1 MTNFLAVGVATLV
14 TLPLVGYLLIFILN
28 KQITKNHKRSVQRA
42 IDFSTLLLII
52 ANHFLIV
59 VIWGESF
66 LWLIFLILIVLALIF
81 VLFHWK
87 VRQEIEYTRVFKGYW
102 RMNFLLF
109 FFSYIVL
116 LIFGIVQ
123 RVSGVVDIL

>member
-1 MTNFLAVGVATLV
+1 MSFLSVAAATLI

-52 ANHFLIV
+52 SNHFLIV

-66 LWLIFLILIVLALIF
+66 LWLIFLILIVLALVF
-81 VLFHWK
+81 VLYHWK
-87 VRQEIEYTRVFKGYW
+87 VRQEIEYSRVFKGYW

-109 FFSYIVL
+109 FFSYLVL
-116 LIFGIVQ
+116 IIFGIVQ
-123 RVSGVVDIL
+123 RVSGVVAI

>member
-1 MTNFLAVGVATLV
+1 MMSFLSVAAATLI

-52 ANHFLIV
+52 SNHFLIV

-81 VLFHWK
+81 VLYHWK
-87 VRQEIEYTRVFKGYW
+87 VRQEIEYSRVFKGYW

-109 FFSYIVL
+109 FFSYLVL
-116 LIFGIVQ
+116 IIFGIVQ
-123 RVSGVVDIL
+123 RVSGVVAI

>member
-1 MTNFLAVGVATLV
+1 MTSFLAVAVATLV

-28 KQITKNHKRSVQRA
+28 KQLTKNHKRSVQRA

-81 VLFHWK
+81 VLYHWK
-87 VRQEIEYTRVFKGYW
+87 VRQEIEYSRVFKGYW

-109 FFSYIVL
+109 FFSYVVL
-116 LIFGIVQ
+116 LIVGIVQ
-123 RVSGVVDIL
+123 RVSGVVAIL

>member
-1 MTNFLAVGVATLV
+1 MSFLSVAAATLI

-52 ANHFLIV
+52 SNHFLIV

-81 VLFHWK
+81 VLYHWK
-87 VRQEIEYTRVFKGYW
+87 VRQEIEYSRVFKGYW

-109 FFSYIVL
+109 FFSYLVL
-116 LIFGIVQ
+116 IIFGIVQ
-123 RVSGVVDIL
+123 RVSGVVAI